1 MVEREFNRLLEAT
14 SYLSHQLDFNYVNSA
29 GSGGQGNNTRPVS
42 LGQALEWVI
51 RLQEQGVK
59 QRQVAHLRSV
69 LSLQGR
75 LITNQH
81 RVCISKL
88 SLNVIFYVKFLYHF
102 YIIFISIFISIN
114 YD

>member
-14 SYLSHQLDFNYVNSA
+14 SYLSHQLDFNYVGSA
-29 GSGGQGNNTRPVS
+29 GSGQGNTRPVS

-81 RVCISKL
+81 RVSIL
-88 SLNVIFYVKFLYHF
+88 
-102 YIIFISIFISIN
+102 IIFI
-114 YD
+114 

>member
-14 SYLSHQLDFNYVNSA
+14 SYLSHQLDFNYIN
-29 GSGGQGNNTRPVS
+29 SGGKDTRPVS

-59 QRQVAHLRSV
+59 QRQIAHLRSV
-69 LSLQGR
+69 ISLQTR

-81 RVCISKL
+81 RVRIRHKWKL
-88 SLNVIFYVKFLYHF
+88 L
-102 YIIFISIFISIN
+102 
-114 YD
+114 

>member
-14 SYLSHQLDFNYVNSA
+14 SYLSHQLDFNYIGGASTTGQP
-29 GSGGQGNNTRPVS
+29 GSTKPVS

-75 LITNQH
+75 LLANQQ
-81 RVCISKL
+81 R
-88 SLNVIFYVKFLYHF
+88 VIFYL
-102 YIIFISIFISIN
+102 IN
-114 YD
+114 YLVN

>member
-14 SYLSHQLDFNYVNSA
+14 SYLSHQLDFNYV
-29 GSGGQGNNTRPVS
+29 GSGGSGGGQGSNTRPVS

-69 LSLQGR
+69 LSLQAR

-81 RVCISKL
+81 RVRTMKNCFPIRYLRSDIK
-88 SLNVIFYVKFLYHF
+88 
-102 YIIFISIFISIN
+102 II
-114 YD
+114 

>member
-14 SYLSHQLDFNYVNSA
+14 SYLSHQLDFNYVGST
-29 GSGGQGNNTRPVS
+29 GSGQSGNTRPVS

-81 RVCISKL
+81 RVSIRIIYA
-88 SLNVIFYVKFLYHF
+88 LNF
-102 YIIFISIFISIN
+102 
-114 YD
+114 

>member
-14 SYLSHQLDFNYVNSA
+14 SYLSHQLDFNYV
-29 GSGGQGNNTRPVS
+29 GGAAATGQTQQTTRPVS

-69 LSLQGR
+69 LALQGK
-75 LITNQH
+75 LVANQK
-81 RVCISKL
+81 RVGIDKDQFSKHF
-88 SLNVIFYVKFLYHF
+88 SLFFVFR
-102 YIIFISIFISIN
+102 
-114 YD
+114 

>member
-14 SYLSHQLDFNYVNSA
+14 SYLSHQLDFNYVGGAATVVNQQ
-29 GSGGQGNNTRPVS
+29 GQGVSTRPVS

-75 LITNQH
+75 LVSNQH
-81 RVCISKL
+81 RVCFDKVYSSFL
-88 SLNVIFYVKFLYHF
+88 STDWLDLRNWIFF
-102 YIIFISIFISIN
+102 S
-114 YD
+114 